1 MAECRGGVA
10 RMIASGSRAPLP
22 KPSVRRLGADDALA
36 YLRVGEGV
44 PVLLVHG
51 ALCDYRYWSPQ
62 LRALADR
69 FQLSALSLGQY
80 YPRLPSA
87 SQHAFGW
94 RWHARQLAAFIAEE
108 ARPVHLVGHSRGAAV
123 AWQAALLRPDAI
135 ASLTLFDP
143 GGPQP
148 HGLPP
153 EVQAIRAQAL
163 ALLHGGQVEAGLECF
178 VDSVSQPGAWARSSA
193 GFRQMVRDNAQT
205 LAPQIADALPAYQAE
220 QAATLAMPVLLVAG
234 EHSPAQYRDN
244 AAALAAW
251 LPRASHQVL
260 AGASHGMTFTHAR
273 RCNTLLADWV
283 AAASH

>member
-1 MAECRGGVA
+1 
-10 RMIASGSRAPLP
+10 MIATSSSRTPLP
-22 KPSVRRLGADDALA
+22 KPAVRRLGADDALA
-36 YLRVGEGV
+36 YLRVGEGA

-51 ALCDYRYWSPQ
+51 ALCDYRYWAPQ
-62 LRALADR
+62 LRGLADR

-87 SQHAFGW
+87 SRHAFGW
-94 RWHARQLAAFIAEE
+94 RWHAQQLAAFIAEE

-143 GGPQP
+143 GGPQRQ
-148 HGLPP
+148 GLPAD
-153 EVQAIRAQAL
+153 VQAVRAQAI
-163 ALLHGGQVEAGLECF
+163 ALLQGGQVEAGLECF

-193 GFRQMVRDNAQT
+193 SFRQMVRDNAQT
-205 LAPQIADALPAYQAE
+205 LVPQIADVLPAYRPE
-220 QAATLAMPVLLVAG
+220 QAAALAMPVLLVAG
-234 EHSPAQYRDN
+234 ERSPAQYRDN

-251 LPRASHQVL
+251 LPQVRHEVL

-273 RCNTLLADWV
+273 RCNGLIADAV
-283 AAASH
+283 AAADRML